1 MTDTAMPSAK
11 PSLGVGTILGES
23 FSLYFSNF
31 VPMTIVCA
39 VPVILSYIVSF
50 GLIGIPDPIEI
61 AGDPSDPFAYYRD
74 NGVGLAISTIFSI
87 AIWGFIAAAMT
98 GMAYDAKVGNP
109 VSVGQGF
116 RAGMSHIVVAAVLV
130 LIVYICFAIGL
141 GLLIIPGLLI
151 AAMWFVII
159 PAIVVEN
166 AGFGA
171 LGRSAALTKG
181 YRWPLIGLLIL
192 FGLIA
197 MIMGVIIGAVSGLAA
212 FGAASGG
219 LSIMMIITMVINA
232 VLAIILYSVS
242 GAMAA
247 LAYARL
253 VEIKE
258 GRGMSS
264 LAEVFS

>member
-1 MTDTAMPSAK
+1 MSDSAMPTAK

-39 VPVILSYIVSF
+39 VPVIISYVVSF
-50 GLIGIPDPIEI
+50 SLLGFPDPAEI

-74 NGVGLAISTIFSI
+74 NGLGLVISTIFSI

-116 RAGMSHIVVAAVLV
+116 RAGMSHLVVTALTV
-130 LIVYICFAIGL
+130 LIVYICFVIGL
-141 GLLIIPGLLI
+141 MLLIIPGLLI
-151 AAMWFVII
+151 VAMWFVFI
-159 PAIVVEN
+159 PAIVVEK
-166 AGFGA
+166 AGFGS
-171 LGRSAALTKG
+171 LGRSAALTKE

-197 MIMGVIIGAVSGLAA
+197 MVMGIVIGLVSGLAA
-212 FGAASGG
+212 FGATSGG
-219 LSIMMIITMVINA
+219 FSVMMIISMVINA
-232 VLAIILYSVS
+232 VLAIVLYAVS

-247 LAYARL
+247 LTYARL